1 MKIAQLLSGV
11 GIVLTNEERRF
22 VDKHDSHVSIRS
34 LDEHE
39 QWLAQN
45 LVRKGIY
52 TISKDS
58 NTLIKKLDE
67 TNSK

>member
-22 VDKHDSHVSIRS
+22 VDKHDGHVSIRS